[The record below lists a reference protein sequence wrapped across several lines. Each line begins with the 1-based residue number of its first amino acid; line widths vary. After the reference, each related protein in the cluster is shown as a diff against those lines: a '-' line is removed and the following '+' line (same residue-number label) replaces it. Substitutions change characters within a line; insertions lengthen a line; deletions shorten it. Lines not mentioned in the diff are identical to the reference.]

1 MGAAGRDSAQDS
13 QGDQGDVMLLDETVR
28 EFLKQPL
35 MARVTTVDPD
45 GFPHTVPVWF
55 ILDGDDIV
63 IATGANTHK
72 IRNIRANP
80 KGAVTIGGEPIGK
93 HRAYEPCYLFQGEF
107 TLKAD
112 PENAWIRRIAH
123 HYRDDDQI
131 EHDIA
136 EWGPHDA
143 IRLTIRS
150 VIQVMP

>member
-1 MGAAGRDSAQDS
+1 MKLSDTIR
-13 QGDQGDVMLLDETVR
+13 T
-28 EFLKQPL
+28 FLQQPH
-35 MARVTTVDPD
+35 MARVSTIDPD
-45 GFPHTVPVWF
+45 GYPHTVPVWYM
-55 ILDGDDIV
+55 LDGDDIV
-63 IATGANTHK
+63 IATGASTRK
-72 IRNIRANP
+72 IKNILANP

-93 HRAYEPCYLFQGEF
+93 HRAYEPCYLIQGEF
-107 TLKAD
+107 VLEPD

-143 IRLTIRS
+143 IRLTIRK